1 MDDYLSSP
9 QTCPS
14 GAPMQS
20 PVIPIPS
27 KGVFDVGRNARPPD
41 LVIALDF
48 GGSATKGVY
57 ADASLNEKLLLMEPE
72 VISLPQSAITN
83 YEQTK
88 LGSAEPAD
96 SAWVVVDEQCYVVG
110 YLAQSRFSGN
120 PGLSSLKY
128 ERAFPKTL
136 AAVWV
141 AAQEL
146 SLKNKFSAA
155 ISILLP
161 AGEYE
166 SGKQLYELLLD
177 GLKNF
182 DTPTGKM
189 SVNLTHFD
197 SKPEG
202 GGVYMIHRSQMG
214 DAARRKTVAV
224 VMVGYRNAS
233 VLLSERGQVSKRV
246 TSNHGFIKL
255 VELVEGR
262 IAGLPSTTQLA
273 RAIARAGDKVNPS
286 YLAPLAMSSVAEVRA
301 QETKKLVEAI
311 NACRVEYASAL
322 CSWLREVLPRQVN
335 LDEVVLCGGTA
346 DYMQKELENHFGYTE
361 VSWNADIELPL
372 QLQEEE
378 LGLRLGDA
386 YGMYVYFRGTIAD
399 SFALATPG

>member
-1 MDDYLSSP
+1 LII
-9 QTCPS
+9 
-14 GAPMQS
+14 
-20 PVIPIPS
+20 V
-27 KGVFDVGRNARPPD
+27 
-41 LVIALDF
+41 LDF

-57 ADASLNEKLLLMEPE
+57 ADASLNQKLLLMEPE
-72 VISLPQSAITN
+72 VISVPKSSITS

-88 LGSAEPAD
+88 LGSAAPAD
-96 SAWVVVDEQCYVVG
+96 SAWVCVDEQCYVVG
-110 YLAQSRFSGN
+110 YLAQSRFNGN
-120 PGLSSLKY
+120 PGLSSMKY

-136 AAVWV
+136 AAIWV
-141 AAQEL
+141 ASLEL

-189 SVNLTHFD
+189 NVALTHFD

-214 DAARRKTVAV
+214 EAAKRKTVAV

-255 VELVEGR
+255 VELVESR
-262 IAGLPSTTQLA
+262 IAGLPSTAQLA
-273 RAIARAGDKVNPS
+273 RAIARAGDRVNPS
-286 YLAPLAMSSVAEVRA
+286 YLTSLAMSSVAEVRA
-301 QETKKLVEAI
+301 QETQKLVEAI
-311 NACRVEYASAL
+311 NTCRVEYASAL
-322 CSWLREVLPRQVN
+322 CSWLREVLPRQVS

-346 DYMQKELENHFGYTE
+346 DYMRRELENHFGYTE
-361 VSWNADIELPL
+361 VNWNAAIELPV
-372 QLQEEE
+372 QLQDEE
-378 LGLRLGDA
+378 LGLRLCDA
-386 YGMYVYFRGTIAD
+386 YGMYLYFRGTIAD
-399 SFALATPG
+399 SFAVAALG